1 MTDLPPLI
9 EEPKIL
15 LTHEDF
21 AAFSARMKRLQ
32 IGLDDFSGRM
42 ASLLESARDLARLPK
57 TGAIWPEAERKLWLD
72 LLSGSFKLIY
82 KDDDK
87 RAMLGQT
94 YDHVREKTRP
104 PTQTASIQGNYEC
117 RIIKL
122 RRCGR
127 RWILLHA
134 TELVCF
140 SLPQSFHSNL
150 SSTRLDILWSQK
162 DG

>member
-57 TGAIWPEAERKLWLD
+57 TAQYGQKPNA
-72 LLSGSFKLIY
+72 SFGSIF
-82 KDDDK
+82 
-87 RAMLGQT
+87 
-94 YDHVREKTRP
+94 
-104 PTQTASIQGNYEC
+104 
-117 RIIKL
+117 
-122 RRCGR
+122 
-127 RWILLHA
+127 
-134 TELVCF
+134 
-140 SLPQSFHSNL
+140 
-150 SSTRLDILWSQK
+150 
-162 DG
+162 